1 MARSSVR
8 LTYEDY
14 CAIPDD
20 GKRHEII
27 AGDEYVSPSPNMLHQ
42 AIIGRLLR
50 LVNDFCAQRA
60 LGVATAAPADVV
72 LSREDVVQ
80 PDVFFVSAGRTAII
94 NDHAVEGAPDLAIE
108 IISLATRRV
117 DEVVKR
123 QRYEKFGVQ
132 EYWLIDPENRS
143 AMFYRRAG
151 ECFAPALEIAEAGT
165 LASPLL
171 PGLSMALAP
180 LFADP
185 RRP

>member
-14 CAIPDD
+14 CAIPED

-27 AGDEYVSPSPNMLHQ
+27 AGDEYVSPSPGFLHQ
-42 AIIGRLLR
+42 LICERLS
-50 LVNDFCAQRA
+50 RA
-60 LGVATAAPADVV
+60 LAEYCESQKMGVV
-72 LSREDVVQ
+72 LTAPFDVAPSREDVMQ
-80 PDVFFVSAGRTAII
+80 PDVLYIARARMPEIRDT
-94 NDHAVEGAPDLAIE
+94 HLEGAPDLAIE
-108 IISLATRRV
+108 IISPATRRV

-143 AMFYRRAG
+143 ATIYRRAG
-151 ECFAPALEIAEAGT
+151 ECFAPALEIAEAGA

-171 PGLSMALAP
+171 PGLSIALAP

-185 RRP
+185 RRA